1 MGLRRGACKE
11 AEEAKMT
18 QQRDL
23 KRRVRDRQAQ
33 TGESYMTALR
43 HVQAQKPPAF
53 PVVELVDLTEVGA
66 ALGFKCRIVMAP
78 GLTGQIDTASALVR
92 LRDVLLTRD
101 RDGALETFRAVVL
114 RGERRQFRLT
124 QSTFDDARELILRAR
139 AGLGGV
145 SEGGRLLAMHVDGK
159 SGAIMV
165 LFTLWIVPEFVPMT
179 REPSLIL
186 ASLEGTPTHPL
197 LAWMDTP

>member
-1 MGLRRGACKE
+1 
-11 AEEAKMT
+11 MT

-78 GLTGQIDTASALVR
+78 GLTGQIDTASVLVR

>member
-1 MGLRRGACKE
+1 MGLRRGASKE

-33 TGESYMTALR
+33 TGEAYMTALR
-43 HVQAQKPPAF
+43 QVQAQKSPAF
-53 PVVELVDLTEVGA
+53 PVVELVDLTEIGA
-66 ALGFKCRIVMAP
+66 AIGFKCRIVMAP
-78 GLTGQIDTASALVR
+78 GLAEQIDAAGALAR

-101 RDGALETFRAVVL
+101 RDGSLETFRAVVL
-114 RGERRQFRLT
+114 RGERRQFSLT
-124 QSTFDDARELILRAR
+124 QGTFYDARELIQRAR

-145 SEGGRLLAMHVDGK
+145 SEGGRLLAMQVDGK
-159 SGAIMV
+159 PGATMV
-165 LFTLWIVPEFVPMT
+165 LFTLWLVPDIVPAM

-197 LAWMDTP
+197 LAWMDPR

>member
-1 MGLRRGACKE
+1 
-11 AEEAKMT
+11 MT

-23 KRRVRDRQAQ
+23 KRRVRERQAR

-43 HVQAQKPPAF
+43 HVQTQKPPAF
-53 PVVELVDLTEVGA
+53 PVVELVDLTEIGA

-78 GLTGQIDTASALVR
+78 DLTGRIDTAGALVR
-92 LRDVLLTRD
+92 LRDVLLASD

-124 QSTFDDARELILRAR
+124 QGTFDDVRELILRAR

-145 SEGGRLLAMHVDGK
+145 SEGGRLLAMQVDGK
-159 SGAIMV
+159 SGSTMV
-165 LFTLWIVPEFVPMT
+165 LFTLWLVPDFVPVM

-186 ASLEGTPTHPL
+186 ASLHGTPTHPL
-197 LAWMDTP
+197 LAWMDPR